1 MSERNKMSE
10 SQFIIDTIFSLAFF
24 RTFYWYICVAVI
36 IVMLY
41 AAMKTQKILFRLLFI
56 LIALVFAYLP
66 FMQYLW

>member
-24 RTFYWYICVAVI
+24 GTFYWYICISVI